1 MNAAKPPQDPFNAA
15 ARPQEL
21 ELAALESAR
30 ESVSVR
36 IGKYPSP
43 ATVGSSAF
51 GFFDCD
57 LTGRDFAQ
65 RGNHFFVVRFHQR
78 PRTLEQ
84 LFRAARRA
92 EHQLEAVGDVVEAI
106 FYGYSCHCPSI
117 LRCAA
122 ALVNAHLR
130 GSFHYYFLRASAA
143 HGFSIEEMLEHWA
156 LLDEAAMLRQ
166 LTAN

>member
-1 MNAAKPPQDPFNAA
+1 MNAAKRPQDPFNAA

-21 ELAALESAR
+21 EIAALESAR

-43 ATVGSSAF
+43 ATIGSSAF

-84 LFRAARRA
+84 LFRAACRA

-117 LRCAA
+117 VRCAA
-122 ALVNAHLR
+122 TLVNARLC
-130 GSFHYYFLRASAA
+130 GSFRYYFSRASAA
-143 HGFSIEEMLEHWA
+143 HAFSIDALLEHWA
-156 LLDEAAMLRQ
+156 LLDEPAMIRQ
-166 LTAN
+166 LTGK

>member
-1 MNAAKPPQDPFNAA
+1 MNAAKRPQDPFNAA

-21 ELAALESAR
+21 EIAALESAR

-43 ATVGSSAF
+43 TTVGSSAF
-51 GFFDCD
+51 GLFDCD

-92 EHQLEAVGDVVEAI
+92 EHQLEAVGDVFEAI

-117 LRCAA
+117 VRCVA
-122 ALVNAHLR
+122 ALVNAHLC
-130 GSFHYYFLRASAA
+130 GSFRYNFPGVSGSYAFTIDEL
-143 HGFSIEEMLEHWA
+143 LEHWA
-156 LLDEAAMLRQ
+156 LLDEPAMIRQ
-166 LTAN
+166 LTGK